1 MGLLPLHCKSIKTDL
16 NIEQIKTIGDKDM
29 GAVYI
34 VVMERTLQGVNLITE
49 AEAFSTLNLAK
60 KYVNDCKDRHLQ
72 DKMWFKERKHFVEEL
87 EEVEY
92 DGLYIADMSEKYTV
106 TLRIVPKL
114 VK

>member
-1 MGLLPLHCKSIKTDL
+1 M
-16 NIEQIKTIGDKDM
+16 E
-29 GAVYI
+29 AVYI
-34 VVMERTLQGVNLITE
+34 VVMERTLSGVNLRTE
-49 AEAFSTLNLAK
+49 VEAFSTLNLAK
-60 KYVNDCKDRHLQ
+60 KYVNDTKDKHLQ

-87 EEVEY
+87 EEPGN

>member
-1 MGLLPLHCKSIKTDL
+1 
-16 NIEQIKTIGDKDM
+16 M

-34 VVMERTLQGVNLITE
+34 VVMERTLSGVNLRTE
-49 AEAFSTLNLAK
+49 VEVFSTLNLAK
-60 KYVNDCKDRHLQ
+60 KYVNDSKDKHLQ

-87 EEVEY
+87 EDPEY

>member
-1 MGLLPLHCKSIKTDL
+1 MEIFCYLCVVNQLK
-16 NIEQIKTIGDKDM
+16 QIGDM

-34 VVMERTLQGVNLITE
+34 VVMERTLQGVNLRTE
-49 AEAFSTLNLAK
+49 VEAFSTLNLAK
-60 KYVNDCKDRHLQ
+60 KYVNDTKDRHLQ

-87 EEVEY
+87 EEPGY
-92 DGLYIADMSEKYTV
+92 DGLYIADMGEKHTV

>member
-1 MGLLPLHCKSIKTDL
+1 M

-34 VVMERTLQGVNLITE
+34 VVMERTLSGVNLRTE
-49 AEAFSTLNLAK
+49 VEVFSTLNLAK
-60 KYVNDCKDRHLQ
+60 KYVNDSKDKHLQ

-87 EEVEY
+87 EDPEY